1 MRKTTKILRALE
13 ENQRG
18 RRLRLEI
25 MKNERVKKKPRE
37 NSEECF
43 ATNAVFSPIRL
54 IALILRKNRG
64 GKMKNEKS
72 NKFRVPPLTS
82 EWAREKEVK
91 EERKFERI

>member
-43 ATNAVFSPIRL
+43 ATNAVFSPFDSSL
-54 IALILRKNRG
+54 
-64 GKMKNEKS
+64 
-72 NKFRVPPLTS
+72 
-82 EWAREKEVK
+82 
-91 EERKFERI
+91 